1 MGLFEG
7 QVARFPDR
15 YPWTQQK
22 IKAIQNGLWT
32 ESEFTFQSDKHQFRT
47 QMTEEEQQVIVRALS
62 AIGQI
67 EIAVKT
73 FWAKI
78 GDWFPHNSISDLG
91 YVLSYTE
98 VVHGMAYTKLL
109 EVLNFEHIFEE
120 NLKVPVIKKRVEYL
134 KKHTQI
140 KFEDDRKQKIYALIL
155 FTLFIENV
163 SLFSQFYTVL
173 FFDKSKNLLKD
184 VANQIAYTIKEEE
197 LHADVGITLINT
209 LRVEYPELF
218 DDEMNEIV
226 AKEVKDAYRHECKVM
241 EWILGEY
248 NATFTDS
255 SGTAVL
261 NTDVLKYFI
270 AERINESMKEINMPF
285 SITPRQKFDGEIKW
299 FNDKYKLVKKTDSFA
314 KTSTAYDKH
323 ARDYDNEEL

>member
-1 MGLFEG
+1 
-7 QVARFPDR
+7 
-15 YPWTQQK
+15 
-22 IKAIQNGLWT
+22 
-32 ESEFTFQSDKHQFRT
+32 
-47 QMTEEEQQVIVRALS
+47 
-62 AIGQI
+62 
-67 EIAVKT
+67 
-73 FWAKI
+73 
-78 GDWFPHNSISDLG
+78 
-91 YVLSYTE
+91 
-98 VVHGMAYTKLL
+98 
-109 EVLNFEHIFEE
+109 
-120 NLKVPVIKKRVEYL
+120 
-134 KKHTQI
+134 
-140 KFEDDRKQKIYALIL
+140 
-155 FTLFIENV
+155 V

-261 NTDVLKYFI
+261 NADVLKYFI

-299 FNDKYKLVKKTDSFA
+299 FNDKYKLV
-314 KTSTAYDKH
+314 
-323 ARDYDNEEL
+323 

>member
-1 MGLFEG
+1 MGLFDG
-7 QVARFPDR
+7 QTARLPVR
-15 YPWTQQK
+15 YPWVEGK
-22 IKAIQNGLWT
+22 IKALKNGLWF
-32 ESEFTFQSDKHQFRT
+32 EDEFSFQSDKHQFRT
-47 QMTEEEQQVIVRALS
+47 EMTEQEQQVVVRALS

-78 GDWFPHNSISDLG
+78 GEWFPFNEISDLG
-91 YVLSYTE
+91 YFLSLTE
-98 VVHGMAYTKLL
+98 VTHGRAYVKLL
-109 EVLNFEHIFEE
+109 DVLNFQNVFEE
-120 NLKVPVIKKRVEYL
+120 NLKVPVIKNRVEYL
-134 KKHTQI
+134 KKHTQS
-140 KFEDDRKQKIYALIL
+140 KFDDDRKQKVYSLIL

-173 FFDKSKNLLKD
+173 FFDKQKNILKD

-197 LHADVGITLINT
+197 LHASVGIELINT
-209 LRVEYPELF
+209 LRDEYPDLF
-218 DDEMNEIV
+218 DEEMEVIV

-241 EWILGEY
+241 EWILGDF

-261 NTDVLKYFI
+261 NSDVLKYFI
-270 AERINESMKEINMPF
+270 AERINESMRQINMPF
-285 SITPRQKFDGEIKW
+285 LITPRQKFDDEIKW
-299 FNDKYKLVKKTDSFA
+299 FNDKHKLVKKTDSFA

-323 ARDYDNEEL
+323 SRDYDNEEL